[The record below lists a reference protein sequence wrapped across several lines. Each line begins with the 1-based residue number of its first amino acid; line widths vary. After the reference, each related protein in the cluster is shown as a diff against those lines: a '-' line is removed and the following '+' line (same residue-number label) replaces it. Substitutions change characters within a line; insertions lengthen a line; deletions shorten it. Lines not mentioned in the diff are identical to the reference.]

1 MKLGILG
8 GGQLG
13 RMIALAGYPLGVS
26 STVLEPT
33 AGSSAAQVSAHIPG
47 EFDDLRALYELAKAS
62 DVVTFE
68 FENVPVESARWLA
81 ERVPVFPPPRAL
93 EVSQERLAE
102 KEFFAALGI
111 PTPPF
116 AGVETREDFDA
127 AVRKTACP
135 FPS

>member
-13 RMIALAGYPLGVS
+13 RMIALAGYPLGAT

-33 AGSSAAQVSAHIPG
+33 TGSSAAQVCGHVAG
-47 EFDDLRALYELAKAS
+47 EFDNYQALYELAKAS

-93 EVSQERLAE
+93 AVSQERLEE
-102 KEFFAALGI
+102 KRFFESLGI

-116 AGVETREDFDA
+116 AAIESESDF
-127 AVRKTACP
+127 RTAIRDI
-135 FPS
+135 

>member
-1 MKLGILG
+1 MRVGIVG

-13 RMIALAGYPLGVS
+13 QMLALAGYPLGVR
-26 STVLEPT
+26 STVLDPSAE
-33 AGSSAAQVSAHIPG
+33 SSAAQVCDHVAG
-47 EFDDLRALYELAKAS
+47 EFDDFRALYELARAS

-102 KEFFAALGI
+102 KQFFEALGI
-111 PTPPF
+111 PTPPY
-116 AGVETREDFDA
+116 A
-127 AVRKTACP
+127 
-135 FPS
+135 